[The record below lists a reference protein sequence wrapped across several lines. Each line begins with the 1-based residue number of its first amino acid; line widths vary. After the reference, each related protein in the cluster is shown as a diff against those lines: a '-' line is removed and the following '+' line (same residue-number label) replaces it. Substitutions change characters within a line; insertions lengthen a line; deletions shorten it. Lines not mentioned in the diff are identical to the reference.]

1 MPFMD
6 GFKLEPLP
14 RNWHDETVAWRDTYF
29 PEMPEVLDAPN
40 WARFYPEVPVPQV
53 TTVFAKPDAF
63 TGFASK
69 VVGATPATADLS
81 GRVWKAEELDDNR
94 FQTALKIIR
103 AQASTELGSIQQHR
117 MVYERL
123 DSGSLAG
130 LDKEIVEGIHRTQPG
145 GQTLESISFSKKRVC
160 VEELRHHY
168 QMAGVLTLDEGWDEP
183 RWGRHWATEI
193 MEELFSMK
201 PGEHVLDAFNIE
213 FKSLLDTSTFLAL
226 IDRVGK
232 YQLEMQHHFLYGP
245 MALSMPYM
253 RWLEES
259 YHLAAGEKLLK
270 AIAVSAILDGG
281 NYGIDEVQRTVNM
294 WYPRGLEMFGSE
306 LGGAAVKGLFKTLG
320 NDEAQRI
327 YIDEVAG
334 KVRDINL
341 AVVGAKLGVGREDA
355 RRALVRIESGERMD
369 GLGSEDMVRVP
380 HRRFFRIRG
389 LAEYGD
395 YALPGAGFAGVGYVY
410 LPYDVNGEI
419 LVESGRPIERER
431 YIEYLRTVLP
441 ERYMVSRHFRFVKDE
456 FLFNAKWGDPAPAKK
471 W

>member
-14 RNWHDETVAWRDTYF
+14 KNWHEETVAWREAYF
-29 PEMPEVLDAPN
+29 PEMPEVLDVPT
-40 WARFYPEVPVPQV
+40 WSKFYPEVPMPQV

-63 TGFASK
+63 VGFASK
-69 VVGATPATADLS
+69 VVGASPATSDLS
-81 GRVWKAEELDDNR
+81 GRVWKAADLDDNR
-94 FQTALKIIR
+94 FNTALKIIR

-117 MVYERL
+117 MVYEKL
-123 DSGSLAG
+123 DSGSLTG
-130 LDKEIVEGIHRTQPG
+130 LDREITEGIHRTQPG
-145 GQTLESISFSKKRVC
+145 GQSLESISFSKKRVC

-168 QMAGVLTLDEGWDEP
+168 QMAGVLTLDGGWDEP

-193 MEELFSMK
+193 LEELFAMK

-270 AIAVSAILDGG
+270 AIAVAGALDGG
-281 NYGIDEVQRTVNM
+281 NFGLDDVQRSLNM
-294 WYPRGLEMFGSE
+294 WSPRGLEMFGSE

-327 YIDEVAG
+327 YLDEVAG
-334 KVRDINL
+334 KVRDLNL
-341 AVVGAKLGVGREDA
+341 AVVGAKLKASREEA
-355 RRALVRIESGERMD
+355 KRALARLEGGERVD
-369 GLGSEDMVRVP
+369 GMGPEDLLRLP

-395 YALPGAGFAGVGYVY
+395 YMLPGSGFSGVGFVY
-410 LPYDVNGEI
+410 LPYDVNGNLLTEGGKP
-419 LVESGRPIERER
+419 VDRER
-431 YIEYLRTVLP
+431 YIEYLQTVLP
-441 ERYMVSRHFRFVKDE
+441 KDYMTSRHFRFVKEE
-456 FLFNAKWGDPAPAKK
+456 FLFNPKWGDPVPAKK

>member
-14 RNWHDETVAWRDTYF
+14 KKWHEETVAWRETYF
-29 PEMPEVLDAPN
+29 PEMPEVLDAGN

-69 VVGATPATADLS
+69 VVGATRATADLS

-168 QMAGVLTLDEGWDEP
+168 QMAGVLTLDKGWDEP

-341 AVVGAKLGVGREDA
+341 AVVGAKLGLGREDA
-355 RRALVRIESGERMD
+355 RRALARIESGERMD
-369 GLGSEDMVRVP
+369 GLGAEDLVRVP

-410 LPYDVNGEI
+410 LPYDVNGEL

>member
-6 GFKLEPLP
+6 GSTLEPL
-14 RNWHDETVAWRDTYF
+14 RKKWHEEGVAWRERYF
-29 PEMPEVLDAPN
+29 PEMPEVLDGPN
-40 WARFYPEVPVPQV
+40 WDRFYPEVPLPQV

-63 TGFASK
+63 AGFASK
-69 VVGATPATADLS
+69 VVGASPATSDLS
-81 GRVWKAEELDDNR
+81 NRVWKAADLDDNR
-94 FQTALKIIR
+94 FNTALKIIR

-117 MVYERL
+117 MVYEKL
-123 DSGSLAG
+123 DSGSLTG

-145 GQTLESISFSKKRVC
+145 GHTLESISFSKKRVC

-168 QMAGVLTLDEGWDEP
+168 QMAGVLTLDGGWDEP

-193 MEELFSMK
+193 LEELFAMK

-232 YQLEMQHHFLYGP
+232 YQLEMQHHFLYAP

-259 YHLAAGEKLLK
+259 YHLAAGERLLK
-270 AIAVSAILDGG
+270 AIAVAGALDGG
-281 NYGIDEVQRTVNM
+281 NFGLEDVQRSLNM
-294 WYPRGLEMFGSE
+294 WSPRGLEMFGSE

-327 YIDEVAG
+327 YLDEVAG
-334 KVRDINL
+334 KVRDLNL
-341 AVVGAKLGVGREDA
+341 AVVGAKLKAPREEA
-355 RRALVRIESGERMD
+355 KRALARLEAGERVD
-369 GLGSEDMVRVP
+369 GMGPQDLLRLP

-395 YALPGAGFAGVGYVY
+395 YMLPGAGFGGVGYVY
-410 LPYDVNGEI
+410 LPYDVDGNLLTENGK
-419 LVESGRPIERER
+419 PIHRQR

-441 ERYMVSRHFRFVKDE
+441 SRYIESPHFPFVNDQ
-456 FLFNAKWGDPAPAKK
+456 L
-471 W
+471 